1 MNNGL
6 TLGIGLTPFGI
17 ICEGHSEV
25 EALKRRVRNAEMVE
39 RGTTLSLSD
48 AEALTTTDIHLPT
61 VDYIIQEKLVG
72 WSIVVDVFHGSAH
85 PVAVSIREA
94 VSKIY
99 PHLNRVI
106 HQSAH
111 GTTTGTSLAWRI
123 LYEMQQDYFAYLRE
137 LAVTPATVPVDVP
150 KFEKIVHAVTSHR
163 ASCLAEVPHSWYA
176 PLESRDK
183 AEKPGTKKKAPADGG
198 GGSSPLRDQSGTS
211 PVTNARADRALM
223 GRFRDSGHATIT
235 SMMAGKGATV
245 PQVDGKD
252 ICLSWALKGSCNS
265 NCKRKEQHINY
276 SRSVVQGLHALMD
289 TCGVAN
295 AQP

>member
-1 MNNGL
+1 
-6 TLGIGLTPFGI
+6 
-17 ICEGHSEV
+17 
-25 EALKRRVRNAEMVE
+25 
-39 RGTTLSLSD
+39 
-48 AEALTTTDIHLPT
+48 
-61 VDYIIQEKLVG
+61 
-72 WSIVVDVFHGSAH
+72 
-85 PVAVSIREA
+85 
-94 VSKIY
+94 
-99 PHLNRVI
+99 
-106 HQSAH
+106 
-111 GTTTGTSLAWRI
+111 
-123 LYEMQQDYFAYLRE
+123 MQQDYFAYLRE

-183 AEKPGTKKKAPADGG
+183 AEKTGTKKKAPADGG

-211 PVTNARADRALM
+211 PVTNARADSTLM

-245 PQVDGKD
+245 PQVNGKD

-276 SRSVVQGLHALMD
+276 SRAVVQGLHALMD

-295 AQP
+295 PQP